1 MIRLDDL
8 LDELKRHHPDA
19 DLDLVRRAYVFSAQA
34 HRGQTRINGEPYLTH
49 PLEVSFIVSQL
60 RLDTACVCAGLLHD
74 TVEDTVATLDEIR
87 EQFGDDI
94 GFLVGSLT
102 KLEKINFESAEEA
115 QAENFRKMLIAMS
128 RDLRVVLVK
137 LADRLHNMR
146 TLKYLREDKR
156 KRIARETLDIYAP
169 LANRLGINWIKTELE
184 DLCFKYLYAEEYKA
198 LAERIKKTRAE
209 REQYIQ
215 RVITALG
222 NELQKHDVK
231 AEVTGRPKHLW
242 SIRQK
247 MKGSGRDLDHLFDIL
262 AFRIIV
268 PRVAECYESLGLVH
282 SLWRPVPGRFKD
294 YIALPKDNNYQSL
307 HTAVMGPENERIEI
321 QIRTEEMHRTAE
333 FGVAAHWTYKEG
345 QYGLASQGADARF
358 AWLRQLLEWQRDLK
372 DPTDFMETVKVDLF
386 ANEVYVF
393 TPEGEVRAFPRGAT
407 PVDFAYA
414 IHTDLG
420 HECVGARVNGTQVS
434 LRYELQNGDIIEIQ
448 RQKGSKPKPDWIKF
462 VRTGR
467 AATKIRAFLRQEEN
481 ARAFQIGQELLEK
494 ELRRY
499 NLSLNKLRRGGQLQ
513 EAIDKQKYKTE
524 KELLVALGYGKARA
538 ETVLP
543 DLLPADRLAAALPE
557 PPEEKRENAFTRL
570 VKKVLPRSKAG
581 IIVDGLEGLALH
593 FPKCCSPVH
602 GDDIVGYITRGRG
615 VTIHRKD
622 CVRILDYDPAR
633 RVTVRWETGGKQVR
647 PVEIRIY
654 SNDSPGLLASMS
666 QSFHSAGVNITAV
679 NCKTTPDRRAIN
691 NFTVLVN
698 DLEQLNKVMR
708 MIERI
713 DGVSSVERIA
723 G

>member
-8 LDELKRHHPDA
+8 IEELKRHHPDA
-19 DLDLVRRAYVFSAQA
+19 DGDIVRRAYIFSAQA
-34 HRGQTRINGEPYLTH
+34 HRGQTRVNGEPYLTH
-49 PLEVSFIVSQL
+49 PLEVSYIVAQL
-60 RLDTACVCAGLLHD
+60 RLDTASVCAGLLHD

-94 GFLVGSLT
+94 AFLVGSLT

-146 TLKYLREDKR
+146 TLKYLRDEKR
-156 KRIARETLDIYAP
+156 KRISRETLDIYAP

-184 DLCFKYLYAEEYKA
+184 DLCFKYLFSEEYKA
-198 LAERIKKTRAE
+198 LAERIKRTRAE
-209 REQYIQ
+209 REQYIE

-222 NELQKHDVK
+222 RELTEHGVA

-247 MKGSGRDLDHLFDIL
+247 MKGSGRDLDNLFDIL

-268 PRVAECYESLGLVH
+268 PKVAECYESLGLVH

-321 QIRTEEMHRTAE
+321 QIRTAEMHRIAE

-345 QYGLASQGADARF
+345 QYGLGSGDTRF
-358 AWLRQLLEWQRDLK
+358 GWLRQLLEWQRDLK
-372 DPTDFMETVKVDLF
+372 DPQDFMETVKVDLF

-393 TPEGEVRAFPRGAT
+393 TPDGEVRAFPRGAT

-434 LRYELQNGDIIEIQ
+434 LRYEMQNGDIVEIQ
-448 RQKGSKPKPDWIKF
+448 RQKSSKPKPDWIKF
-462 VRTGR
+462 VKTGR

-494 ELRRY
+494 ELKRY
-499 NLSLNKLRRGGQLQ
+499 NVSLNKLRRTGQLA
-513 EAIDKQKYKTE
+513 EVLKNHKFKTE
-524 KELLVALGYGKARA
+524 KELLVALGYGKART

-543 DLLPADRLAAALPE
+543 DLIPADKLAEPE
-557 PPEEKRENAFTRL
+557 PEPRESTFTRL
-570 VKKVLPRSKAG
+570 VKKVLPRPKGG
-581 IIVDGLEGLALH
+581 IIVDGLDGLALH
-593 FPKCCSPVH
+593 FPKCCSPVN
-602 GDDIVGYITRGRG
+602 GDEIVGYITRGRG

-622 CVRILDYDPAR
+622 CVRVLDYDPAR
-633 RVTVRWETGGKQVR
+633 KVTVRWDTGGRQVR
-647 PVEIRIY
+647 PVEIQIR

-666 QSFHSAGVNITAV
+666 QSFHNAGVNITAV

-691 NFTVLVN
+691 NFTVLVS
-698 DLEQLNKVMR
+698 DLEQLNRVMR

-713 DGVSSVERIA
+713 DGVASVERLA
-723 G
+723 E